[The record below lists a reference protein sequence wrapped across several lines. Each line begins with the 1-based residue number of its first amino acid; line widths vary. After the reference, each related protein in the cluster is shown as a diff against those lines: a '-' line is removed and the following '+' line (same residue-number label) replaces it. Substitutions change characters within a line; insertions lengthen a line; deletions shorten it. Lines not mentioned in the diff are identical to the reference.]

1 MNRNQKY
8 FKVINQWNTFLDGL
22 ERFSRLGPC
31 TEAYLYTNTDSTAA
45 MATGWVFFEQFSTQ
59 DIHKGSLHATL

>member
-1 MNRNQKY
+1 M
-8 FKVINQWNTFLDGL
+8 VL
-22 ERFSRLGPC
+22 ETFSRLGPC